1 MDAAAFL
8 ADLDAKPDVL
18 AGLADRLAAEDL
30 WSAVPSHERIVLVG
44 MGSSAYAAGVAA
56 ARLRAAGIDAVS
68 ELASSDLLP
77 PPRPGTVV
85 VAVSAGG
92 GSRETV
98 DAVSSYA
105 GKVPVVLLT
114 ERTDSDLAALADVVV
129 GLGAGEERGGVACR
143 SYQHTIA
150 LLLALESHLTGGRLD
165 VPTLVRRSAEATE
178 DLLGRRDDWLP
189 LLHETL
195 LDGDGTHVVA
205 PARRLASAQQS
216 ALMLREGPRLPAVA
230 CETGD
235 WSHVDVYL
243 TKTTA
248 YRMLLL
254 AGSGWEDEL
263 LRWTTERRST
273 VVAVG
278 ADVPGATWSLRYR
291 HDEDDD
297 VRLLTETLVAELLAA
312 DGWLRQA
319 PGPSG
324 PDEPG
329 ARERE
334 RERLEMV
341 DALVLAGER
350 RAELTDLVAAADNPV
365 AAVPAVQQLLGV
377 SATAAMEVLNTQL
390 RRWTTADRDDL
401 VRRRDDLRTHLDPPD

>member
-1 MDAAAFL
+1 MDAAGFL
-8 ADLDAKPDVL
+8 ADLEAKPTSL
-18 AGLADRLAAEDL
+18 TALADRLDADDPWAALPAYDRL
-30 WSAVPSHERIVLVG
+30 VLVG

-56 ARLRAAGIDAVS
+56 ARLHAAGVDAVA

-77 PPRPGTVV
+77 PARSGTLVL
-85 VAVSAGG
+85 AVSAGG

-98 DAVSSYA
+98 AAVSSYA

-114 ERTDSDLAALADVVV
+114 ERTDSELAAQADLVVA
-129 GLGAGEERGGVACR
+129 LGAGEERGGVACR
-143 SYQHTIA
+143 SYQHTA
-150 LLLALESHLTGGRLD
+150 AMLLALEAHVAGSRLE
-165 VPTLVRRSAEATE
+165 VASLVRRSAEATA
-178 DLLGRRDDWLP
+178 DLLDRRDDWLP
-189 LLHETL
+189 ELRDLL

-254 AGSGWEDEL
+254 AGSRWEDEL

-278 ADVPGATWSLRYR
+278 ADVPGAALSLRYR

-297 VRLLTETLVAELLAA
+297 VRLLTEVLVAELLAA
-312 DGWLRQA
+312 DAWL
-319 PGPSG
+319 GS
-324 PDEPG
+324 E
-329 ARERE
+329 ARARSAAATNPAGLEE
-334 RERLEMV
+334 ERLTLL
-341 DALVLAGER
+341 DALVLAADR
-350 RAELTDLVAAADNPV
+350 RAEVADLVAAAENPT
-365 AAVPAVQQLLGV
+365 AAVRNVQRLLGV
-377 SATAAMEVLNTQL
+377 SREAATDVLNTQL
-390 RRWTTADRDDL
+390 RRWTRADREDL
-401 VRRRDDLRTHLDPPD
+401 VRRRDELRGRLGPKE